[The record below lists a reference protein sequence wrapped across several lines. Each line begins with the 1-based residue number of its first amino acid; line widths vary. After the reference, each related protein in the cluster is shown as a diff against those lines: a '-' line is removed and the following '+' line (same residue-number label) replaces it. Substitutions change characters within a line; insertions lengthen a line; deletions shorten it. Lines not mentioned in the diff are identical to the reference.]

1 MLLRGAERF
10 QLCPTKN
17 GIQHEDLAVV
27 VELADQMLDGCRGA
41 PSELHQGCPMCGAV
55 LAVGQGPERR
65 GVDRSTGSCR
75 RPSLST
81 DPTSAVGD
89 FRTKIKGGRYA
100 PAAPGPPARPSRG
113 GRAAAGALQH
123 RRPTSHSPEDHDGG
137 AERFGGQPASG
148 PALSAGDPSY
158 GRRVRPRGP
167 LTGVALRCNAAE
179 LAVGR
184 GCRGSTVACR
194 VRRSR
199 RRCGSGSR
207 GGSIRQAG

>member
-89 FRTKIKGGRYA
+89 FRTKIKGGRYT
-100 PAAPGPPARPSRG
+100 PAAPGPP
-113 GRAAAGALQH
+113 
-123 RRPTSHSPEDHDGG
+123 
-137 AERFGGQPASG
+137 
-148 PALSAGDPSY
+148 
-158 GRRVRPRGP
+158 RGP
-167 LTGVALRCNAAE
+167 LGEAARRPARYSTDGRPATRRKITTAERSASAVNLRPGQPSQPAILPTAD
-179 LAVGR
+179 ASAQGR
-184 GCRGSTVACR
+184 P
-194 VRRSR
+194 
-199 RRCGSGSR
+199 
-207 GGSIRQAG
+207 